1 MSEFLSSSVS
11 LLLTSPPPKMVHR
24 TAQRLTSISE
34 VSESKLN
41 ISYSQKYSTTSVSIC
56 LELRRMEIDNN
67 QGTL

>member
-1 MSEFLSSSVS
+1 
-11 LLLTSPPPKMVHR
+11 MVHR